1 MQIRIARCDSY
12 GVIALFSKV
21 EHQPAFECIAEGCA
35 VVGHI
40 ARVAVVKPKIFMISL
55 YVDIDAGLVG
65 GNAPSVCIE
74 HGDFNLD
81 NIFFVWQKGF
91 TLCAKEH
98 YFTPLSRTP
107 ESG

>member
-21 EHQPAFECIAEGCA
+21 EHQPAFKCIAEGCA

-65 GNAPSVCIE
+65 GNASSACIE

-81 NIFFVWQKGF
+81 NIFAAYNFHAELYWCANGF
-91 TLCAKEH
+91 QCVVE
-98 YFTPLSRTP
+98 
-107 ESG
+107 G